1 MAEYKIQTPLTAEV
15 VKKLK
20 IGDKVLLSGVIYG
33 ARDAA
38 HKRILDG
45 LAKGEKVP
53 FDVEGS
59 VIYYVGPS
67 PARPG
72 KVIGAAGP
80 TTAYRM
86 DAYAPKMMELGMRG
100 MIAKG
105 KRNDAVKDAMK
116 KHFVAYFG
124 ATGGAGALINKCIKK
139 AEVVAYEDLGP
150 EALRRMEVSDFP
162 LVVVGDCYGGDL
174 YAEGRKQWEGKS

>member
-1 MAEYKIQTPLTAEV
+1 MAEYKVKTPLTAEV
-15 VKKLK
+15 ARKLK

-38 HKRILDG
+38 HKRMVEAV
-45 LAKGEKVP
+45 AKGEKLP
-53 FDVEGS
+53 FDAEGS

-116 KHFVAYFG
+116 KHGVVYFG
-124 ATGGAGALINKCIKK
+124 ATGGAGALINRSIKK
-139 AEVVAYEDLGP
+139 AEVVAYDDLGP
-150 EALRRMEVSDFP
+150 EALRRMEVEGFP
-162 LVVVGDCYGGDL
+162 LVVVGDSEGGDL
-174 YAEGRKQWEGKS
+174 YAEGRKQWEGK